1 MDLSYVARWASMGMG
16 ARGVVITLALMSIY
30 SLGVMVDRLVAL
42 RKGRQLSVKYAS
54 MLNALLAQ
62 GQTDDAA
69 NAADSLKAGYLP
81 RVLGAGLKEYRNVM
95 QKGVHSK
102 EEVLDLTERALDR
115 TAQRA
120 VNDLKKGL
128 GGLGTIGSS
137 APFVGLFGTVLGII
151 NAFELMAAKGSGGLA
166 TVSAGIAEALITTAF
181 GLLVAIPAV
190 AVFNYLTNAVDNI
203 TVDITDAAS
212 ELVAYLAK
220 LTDRTA
226 GAR

>member
-1 MDLSYVARWASMGMG
+1 MDFSYGALWAEMGVG

-30 SLGVMVDRLVAL
+30 SLGVMVDRLIAL
-42 RKGRQLSVKYAS
+42 RKGRQLSVKYAT
-54 MLNALLAQ
+54 MLNAMLQQ
-62 GQTDDAA
+62 GQTEDAA
-69 NAADSLKAGYLP
+69 NAAEGLKGGYLP
-81 RVLGAGLKEYRNVM
+81 RVLGAGLKEYRNVVS
-95 QKGVHSK
+95 KGVHTK
-102 EEVLDLTERALDR
+102 HDILDLTERALER
-115 TAQRA
+115 TTQRTLSE
-120 VNDLKKGL
+120 LKKGM
-128 GGLGTIGSS
+128 GGLATIGSS

-190 AVFNYLTNAVDNI
+190 AVYNYLTNVVENI

-220 LTDRTA
+220 RTTDA
-226 GAR
+226 AH